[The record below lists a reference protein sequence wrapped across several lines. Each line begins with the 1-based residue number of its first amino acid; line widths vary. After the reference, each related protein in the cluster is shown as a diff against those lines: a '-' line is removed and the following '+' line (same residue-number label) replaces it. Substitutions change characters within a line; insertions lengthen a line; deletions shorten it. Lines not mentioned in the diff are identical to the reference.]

1 MTSNNEYYQDILRIV
16 SGETISTYETTLNLM
31 KKICLAYG
39 CTYTDAQCSNKY
51 LKDFA
56 EASIGTTYSESKMN
70 IEYLHDIAIN
80 FYPATVEGTENYY
93 LSIIADYISVTPK
106 LHTDLTI
113 DVPLVLVYS
122 DEFNITGVLTDEND
136 DPVADATIELLIGNT
151 IVDTATSNS
160 QGQVSFTKSP
170 VSMGNHTFQLRYN
183 GDTGYYATTSSI
195 VSRTINK
202 ETSVLNVSLPLDNAN
217 YYDYENIAVTGTLY
231 DNDGDLI
238 DNATVKVYNSSTL
251 LESVNVSNG
260 SFSISNLSDIAGTL
274 GDYTLT
280 IIYEG
285 NDYYTASSITRT
297 IHIIE
302 EVQYDGISLTSD
314 KSILSYY
321 DSESATLTAQLKNGT
336 SDVAVSGVAIEWFVD
351 GVSKGSIN
359 TNNSGRSVFTYNSAG
374 VGDVT
379 IEAKLSSSVSETYT
393 ISDIYWYS
401 NDGTKCSGTYST
413 GTDGDYHYITSIG
426 NDLLFPTVPTGDFE
440 LSMKTYRPTT
450 ASGRALLLEFGT
462 SKSDTLLCGWD
473 SGTSSSTKNVRI
485 YRRSGTSNTSVQNN
499 TNPDYNNGEW
509 INFKL
514 RFENGTVTLTIG
526 GTSVSTSRSSVSRI
540 GNYDS
545 STSRLSEMQ
554 IRTL

>member
-39 CTYTDAQCSNKY
+39 CTYTDTQCSNKY

-56 EASIGTTYSESKMN
+56 EASIGTTYSEPKLN
-70 IEYLHDIAIN
+70 IEYLHDIAVN

-93 LSIIADYISVTPK
+93 LGIIADYISVTPK

-136 DPVADATIELLIGNT
+136 DPVANATIELLIGNT

-238 DNATVKVYNSSTL
+238 EGTSVVKVYNGSTL

-260 SFSISNLSDIAGTL
+260 SFSIS
-274 GDYTLT
+274 
-280 IIYEG
+280 
-285 NDYYTASSITRT
+285 
-297 IHIIE
+297 
-302 EVQYDGISLTSD
+302 
-314 KSILSYY
+314 
-321 DSESATLTAQLKNGT
+321 
-336 SDVAVSGVAIEWFVD
+336 
-351 GVSKGSIN
+351 
-359 TNNSGRSVFTYNSAG
+359 
-374 VGDVT
+374 
-379 IEAKLSSSVSETYT
+379 
-393 ISDIYWYS
+393 
-401 NDGTKCSGTYST
+401 
-413 GTDGDYHYITSIG
+413 
-426 NDLLFPTVPTGDFE
+426 
-440 LSMKTYRPTT
+440 
-450 ASGRALLLEFGT
+450 
-462 SKSDTLLCGWD
+462 
-473 SGTSSSTKNVRI
+473 VR
-485 YRRSGTSNTSVQNN
+485 
-499 TNPDYNNGEW
+499 
-509 INFKL
+509 
-514 RFENGTVTLTIG
+514 
-526 GTSVSTSRSSVSRI
+526 
-540 GNYDS
+540 
-545 STSRLSEMQ
+545 
-554 IRTL
+554 

>member
-1 MTSNNEYYQDILRIV
+1 MTSNNEYYQGILRIV

-56 EASIGTTYSESKMN
+56 EASIGTTYSEPKLN
-70 IEYLHDIAIN
+70 IEYLHDIAVN

-93 LSIIADYISVTPK
+93 LGIIADYISVTPK
-106 LHTDLTI
+106 SDTDLTI

-136 DPVADATIELLIGNT
+136 DPVANATIELLIGNT
-151 IVDTATSNS
+151 IVDTTTSNS

-285 NDYYTASSITRT
+285 NDYYTASSVNRT

-302 EVQYDGISLTSD
+302 EILYDDISLTSD
-314 KSILSYY
+314 KSILSYN
-321 DSESATLTAQLKNGT
+321 DRESATLTAQLKNGA
-336 SDVAVSGVAIEWFVD
+336 SDVAISGVAIEWFVD

-379 IEAKLSSSVSETYT
+379 IEAKLSSSVSETYSLT
-393 ISDIYWYS
+393 DYWYY
-401 NDGTKCSGTYST
+401 NPNTYST
-413 GTDGDYHYITSIG
+413 SSATLNVALPSHFQLEYDVTPTTRNASAPYLDIGSGTNNRALVGQYARTGTNGVITYTGSQTNHPHSNVTTLDTVNNIKFVYNGGDYTYSL
-426 NDLLFPTVPTGDFE
+426 NDNPMTVSNANISFSKIIHIE
-440 LSMKTYRPTT
+440 
-450 ASGRALLLEFGT
+450 SGGGGSLTNIRV
-462 SKSDTLLCGWD
+462 
-473 SGTSSSTKNVRI
+473 TK
-485 YRRSGTSNTSVQNN
+485 
-499 TNPDYNNGEW
+499 
-509 INFKL
+509 L
-514 RFENGTVTLTIG
+514 
-526 GTSVSTSRSSVSRI
+526 
-540 GNYDS
+540 
-545 STSRLSEMQ
+545 
-554 IRTL
+554 